1 MSRMNALIVSLCPAT
16 LAVMKR
22 AKQGK
27 TILDAIDT
35 SAAVRVR
42 SSLVLWMRENHAAFA
57 ARVSGR
63 VVDWPALAKLFA
75 DAGLTDRNGNPPK
88 PEAARKSWQRV
99 RKEVAGKAGGKA
111 STMAR
116 LNASDPP
123 AVPSRQPQ
131 PKPQPVQPATVKVMA
146 PARGTGVETDLQRVL
161 KEMKKQ
167 SGKCRSR

>member
-1 MSRMNALIVSLCPAT
+1 M

-27 TILDAIDT
+27 AILDAIDT
-35 SAAVRVR
+35 SEAVKVR
-42 SSLVLWMRENHAAFA
+42 SSLVSWMRENQAAFA

-99 RKEVAGKAGGKA
+99 RREVAGKARGKT
-111 STMAR
+111 STVAR
-116 LNASDPP
+116 LNASHPP
-123 AVPSRQPQ
+123 ATPSLQPQ
-131 PKPQPVQPATVKVMA
+131 PKPLQPETAPKPAED
-146 PARGTGVETDLQRVL
+146 TGGETDLLRVL
-161 KEMKKQ
+161 REM
-167 SGKCRSR
+167 SGKSSKMPDPIQ